1 MAISCIL
8 VPLCPYMKR
17 RFFYFLSVLLCFVA
31 FSCGKY
37 NKILKSS
44 DYELKFTKAIE
55 YYNKGNYTAALSL
68 FEELIP
74 VFKGTEKAEQVYY
87 YYSYCNYYLGDYG
100 LAGFHFRTFSRAFH
114 SSIHAEECAY
124 MNAYCY
130 YLSSP
135 RYSLDQSDTKN
146 AIAELQNFV
155 NDYPES
161 GKLDTC
167 NILIDKLRGKL
178 QRKAYEIAKAYYFRS
193 DWKSAVPAFEN
204 FMKDFPESDK
214 IEEVQFMIVR
224 AWYLL
229 AKNSVESKKPE
240 RIEKCMESYLKF
252 VDLHPQ
258 SPYIKE
264 AEAIYAECIKSKTQP
279 INQ

>member
-1 MAISCIL
+1 MT
-8 VPLCPYMKR
+8 R
-17 RFFYFLSVLLCFVA
+17 RFLYFLPVLFVLSL

-44 DYELKFTKAIE
+44 DYELKFTKAEE
-55 YYNKGNYTAALSL
+55 YYNKGNYTAALTL

-74 VFKGTEKAEQVYY
+74 VFKGTEKAEKVYY
-87 YYSYCNYYLGDYG
+87 YYSYCNYYLGDYS

-114 SSIHAEECAY
+114 NSPHAEECAY

-130 YLSSP
+130 FLTSP
-135 RYSLDQSDTKN
+135 RYTLDQSDTKN
-146 AIAELQNFV
+146 AIQELQNFV

-161 GKLDTC
+161 PKLDTC
-167 NILIDKLRGKL
+167 NMLIDKLRGKL
-178 QRKAYEIAKAYYFRS
+178 RRKAYEIAKAYYFRS
-193 DWKSAVPAFEN
+193 DWKAAVPSFEN
-204 FMKDFPESDK
+204 FVKDFPESDK
-214 IEEVQFMIVR
+214 IDEVEFLIVKS
-224 AWYLL
+224 WYLL
-229 AKNSVESKKPE
+229 AKNSIEAKKPE

-258 SPYIKE
+258 SPYLKE
-264 AEAIYAECIKSKTQP
+264 AEGIYLECQKTKNQP

>member
-1 MAISCIL
+1 
-8 VPLCPYMKR
+8 MKR
-17 RFFYFLSVLLCFVA
+17 RFIYFISILLTLVA
-31 FSCGKY
+31 ISCGKY

-55 YYNKGNYTAALSL
+55 YYNKGNYTASLTL

-87 YYSYCNYYLGDYG
+87 YYSYCNYYLGDYA

-114 SSIHAEECAY
+114 NSIHAEECAY

-146 AIAELQNFV
+146 AIQELQNYV
-155 NDYPES
+155 NEYPES
-161 GKLDTC
+161 PRLDTC

-193 DWKSAVPAFEN
+193 DWKAAVPAFEN
-204 FMKDFPESDK
+204 FVKDFPESNK
-214 IEEVQFMIVR
+214 IEEIEFLTVKSWFLM
-224 AWYLL
+224 
-229 AKNSVESKKPE
+229 AKNSIESKKAE
-240 RIEKCMESYLKF
+240 RIEKSIESYLKF

-258 SPYIKE
+258 SPYLKE
-264 AEAIYAECIKSKTQP
+264 AEGIYLECQKLKTQP

>member
-1 MAISCIL
+1 
-8 VPLCPYMKR
+8 MKR
-17 RFFYFLSVLLCFVA
+17 RFLYFLTVLLSLVV

-55 YYNKGNYTAALSL
+55 YYNKGNYTAALTL

-87 YYSYCNYYLGDYG
+87 YYSYCNYYLGDYS

-114 SSIHAEECAY
+114 NSSHAEECAY

-130 YLSSP
+130 FLSSP

-146 AIAELQNFV
+146 AVQELQNFV

-161 GKLDTC
+161 RRIDTC
-167 NILIDKLRGKL
+167 NILIDKLRAKL
-178 QRKAYEIAKAYYFRS
+178 QRKSYEIAKAYYFRS
-193 DWKSAVPAFEN
+193 DWKAAVPAFEN
-204 FMKDFPESDK
+204 FVKDFPESDK
-214 IEEVQFMIVR
+214 LEEVGFLIIKS
-224 AWYLL
+224 WYLL
-229 AKNSVESKKPE
+229 AKNSIDSKKTE
-240 RIEKCMESYLKF
+240 RLEKSMESYLKF

-258 SPYIKE
+258 SSYLQE
-264 AEAIYAECIKSKTQP
+264 AEGIYLDCTKLKNQP
-279 INQ
+279 VNQ